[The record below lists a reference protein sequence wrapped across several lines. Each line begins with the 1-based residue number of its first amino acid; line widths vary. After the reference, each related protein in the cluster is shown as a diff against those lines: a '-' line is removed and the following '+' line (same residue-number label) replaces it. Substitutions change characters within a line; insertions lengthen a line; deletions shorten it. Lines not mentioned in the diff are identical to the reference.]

1 METAIYVLCTWLCTL
16 LHCTALFTKPPLLQE
31 SRLTGGGSPNLVV
44 LVEWKVPVERF
55 MGAANCFHWFYPWLY
70 TCAVQTA
77 DWNWFWLLYLRL
89 YSVKGFP
96 LYEDT
101 DSRRATTHQLYCFA
115 IEVGFG
121 ANELTQVFGHGWL
134 CHPTSSRGQF
144 SENFNLSTGFVIQE
158 VKVQTLIHFYDSL
171 NQ

>member
-1 METAIYVLCTWLCTL
+1 MKIWILP
-16 LHCTALFTKPPLLQE
+16 FTKPPLLQE

-55 MGAANCFHWFYPWLY
+55 MGAANCFHWFYLWLY

-121 ANELTQVFGHGWL
+121 ANEYCKFKDQINFVKNIHQKSCIWFQIDISCRFGISCAYLHINNSG
-134 CHPTSSRGQF
+134 
-144 SENFNLSTGFVIQE
+144 
-158 VKVQTLIHFYDSL
+158 
-171 NQ
+171 